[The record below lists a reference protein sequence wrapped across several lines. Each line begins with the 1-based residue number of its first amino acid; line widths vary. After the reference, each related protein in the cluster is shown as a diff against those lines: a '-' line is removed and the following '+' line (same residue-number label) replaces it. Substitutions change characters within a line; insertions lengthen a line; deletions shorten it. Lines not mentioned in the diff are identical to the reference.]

1 MAAGNDK
8 AREAPLLDWRS
19 EFQDAALEALHRR
32 TMLAQDAQ
40 QLCYALWA
48 ISGIFFAFTLADFA
62 LLGAGSEFLALLAIR
77 TFVALC
83 CMALA
88 MAVKLQPAL
97 AHRRLPVNL
106 AYFVGISGLLLTIPL
121 HPGPGG
127 LHIATMVVACTTIYL
142 LVPNRLPWILA
153 WNAYLALG
161 FAVLLGYRP
170 DLSPGMLASGLL
182 LLGFANLLG
191 WVTLNR
197 LNRLQRRQFALLV
210 EERESNRQLQ
220 SEIEERRLLEQ
231 QLRIM
236 ASTDHLT
243 GIANRRHFFEL
254 AERELNRSRR
264 EGLPLAICM
273 VDIDLFKELND
284 HHGHAVGDLVLATV
298 ASCCESVLRD
308 TDIIGRYGGEEFVIA
323 LPQADLTTAAT
334 IAERLRKKVSGLS
347 LPMLSDTAVLSVTV
361 GISRVEEDETTLT
374 PALLRADE
382 ALYEGKAQGRN
393 RVVLAASPSSRDAI
407 EA

>member
-1 MAAGNDK
+1 MAAGNNK

-19 EFQDAALEALHRR
+19 EFQDSALEALHRR

-88 MAVKLQPAL
+88 LAVKLQPAL
-97 AHRRLPVNL
+97 AHRRMPVNL
-106 AYFVGISGLLLTIPL
+106 AYFVGITGLLFTIPL
-121 HPGPGG
+121 HPGTDG
-127 LHIATMVVACTTIYL
+127 LHIATMVVATTTLYL
-142 LVPNRLPWILA
+142 LVPNRLHWILV
-153 WNAYLALG
+153 WNAYLAIG
-161 FAVLLGYRP
+161 FAVVLGFSS

-191 WVTLNR
+191 WVTLTR
-197 LNRLQRRQFALLV
+197 LNRLQRRQFALLL
-210 EERESNRQLQ
+210 EEQDNNRKLQ
-220 SEIEERRLLEQ
+220 SEIDERRLLEQ
-231 QLRIM
+231 QLRFL

-254 AERELNRSRR
+254 AARELNRTKR
-264 EGLPLAICM
+264 EDTPLAICM

-298 ASCCESVLRD
+298 ATCCASVLRD
-308 TDIIGRYGGEEFVIA
+308 TDIIGRYGGEEFIIA
-323 LPQADLTTAAT
+323 LPGSDVATAT
-334 IAERLRKKVSGLS
+334 VIAERLRAKVATLS
-347 LPMLSDTAVLSVTV
+347 LPMLGETPMLSVTV
-361 GISRVEEDETTLT
+361 GVSLVAEEEMTLE
-374 PALLRADE
+374 PAMLRADE

-393 RVVLAASPSSRDAI
+393 RVVVADAPSSHAAI